1 MLWQLFKTFFLIGA
15 FTFGGGVAMIP
26 IIEKEVVN
34 KNGWLTEEE
43 FLDAL
48 AVTQSSPGVLAANMS
63 TYIGHKIRGFPGAVV
78 SCTGAVLPSFLIIT
92 IIFTFFMGFRD
103 HPVAEQVFMGIR
115 PAVAALIGS
124 AVFTLARKTRLT
136 WLKVLV
142 IAAVSV
148 LVGWFGLN
156 PILFLVGGGAVSLLY
171 DRIKR
176 GKRENNSD

>member
-26 IIEKEVVN
+26 IIEKEVVD
-34 KNGWLTEEE
+34 KNRWLTEEE

-78 SCTGAVLPSFLIIT
+78 SCVGAVLPSFLIIT

-103 HPVAEQVFMGIR
+103 HPIADKLFLGIR

-124 AVFTLARKTRLT
+124 AVFSLARKTHMTIAKGLI
-136 WLKVLV
+136 
-142 IAAVSV
+142 IAATAL

-156 PILFLVGGGAVSLLY
+156 PILFLVGGGAGSVLY
-171 DRIKR
+171 DKMKR